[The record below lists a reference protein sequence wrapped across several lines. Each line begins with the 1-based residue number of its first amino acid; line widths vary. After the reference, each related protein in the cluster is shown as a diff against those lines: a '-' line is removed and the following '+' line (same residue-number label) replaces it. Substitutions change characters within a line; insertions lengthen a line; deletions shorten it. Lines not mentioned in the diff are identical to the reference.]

1 MVYILVYFGRG
12 PLIVIANI
20 NNVSLPVKVFASL
33 GAAQAFATV
42 NSRLKTWQQMEN
54 KAAAVEPA
62 TAT

>member
-1 MVYILVYFGRG
+1 MGHQYCHLEHKLCYINY
-12 PLIVIANI
+12 I
-20 NNVSLPVKVFASL
+20 SLPVKVFASL

>member
-1 MVYILVYFGRG
+1 MDHQFCHLEHKLCCINYILY
-12 PLIVIANI
+12 I
-20 NNVSLPVKVFASL
+20 SLPVKVFASL